1 MKILLFSKK
10 NIVFL
15 SIIVSI
21 VACLSKPI
29 AVSSNE
35 INNYKQ
41 MRIGFGSCLK
51 QDKAMPI
58 FDSIKKE
65 NLDLFLM
72 LGDNVYGDSE
82 KEDLE
87 ELKLAYK
94 TQKQNFE
101 MMNLDFPF
109 QAIWDDHDYGMNDAG
124 VDYPYKKQS
133 KELFLSFWN
142 VPLHDIRRTREG
154 LYFDLMY
161 KINNKKLQILFL
173 DTRTFRDSLML
184 SDDFGAPRKERYI
197 PNLDSSLTILGTNQW
212 NWLRKKIS
220 QKVDFRIIVSSIQFL
235 PIGHGWESWNN
246 FPYERKKL
254 INMIDKTSLNQT
266 LVISGDRHRAGIY
279 KLKTARNKVISEVT
293 SSSLNA
299 SFPNEEEYGPLRIGK
314 TFIEENY
321 GVIFFDNR
329 SNNMFVDLKNID
341 GESIKNI
348 TIGN

>member
-1 MKILLFSKK
+1 MKMLLFSKK
-10 NIVFL
+10 KIVPPIIIIFL
-15 SIIVSI
+15 
-21 VACLSKPI
+21 ATCLNKSKS
-29 AVSSNE
+29 VSSNE
-35 INNYKQ
+35 IKNYNQ

-58 FDSIKKE
+58 FDSIKKD

-72 LGDNVYGDSE
+72 IGDNVYGDSE
-82 KEDLE
+82 KEDLD

-101 MMNLDFPF
+101 MMTLDFPF

-124 VDYPYKKQS
+124 VDYPFKKQS
-133 KELFLSFWN
+133 KELFLTFWN
-142 VPLHDIRRTREG
+142 VPMDDVRRTRDG

-161 KINNKKLQILFL
+161 KINNKNLQILFL
-173 DTRTFRDSLML
+173 DTRTFRDSLMP
-184 SDDFGAPRKERYI
+184 SDNIGVAGKERYM
-197 PNLDSSLTILGTNQW
+197 PNPDSTLTILGTNQW

-254 INMIDKTSLNQT
+254 IKIIDKASLNQT
-266 LVISGDRHRAGIY
+266 LVISGDRHRGGIY
-279 KLKTARNKVISEVT
+279 KFKTARGKVISEVT

-321 GVIFFDNR
+321 GVI
-329 SNNMFVDLKNID
+329 SIYSENNDMFVDLKNVN
-341 GESIKNI
+341 GEVVRNT
-348 TIGN
+348 TISN

>member
-10 NIVFL
+10 NILLLNVIVFL
-15 SIIVSI
+15 A
-21 VACLSKPI
+21 ACLNKSKS
-29 AVSSNE
+29 VSSNE
-35 INNYKQ
+35 IKNYNQ

-58 FDSIKKE
+58 FDSIKKD

-72 LGDNVYGDSE
+72 IGDNVYGDSE
-82 KEDLE
+82 KEDLN

-124 VDYPYKKQS
+124 VDYPYKRQS

-142 VPLHDIRRTREG
+142 VPLDDIRRTREG

-161 KINNKKLQILFL
+161 KINNKNLQILFL

-184 SDDFGAPRKERYI
+184 SDDFGAPGKERYM
-197 PNLDSSLTILGTNQW
+197 PNPDSLLTILGSNQW
-212 NWLRKKIS
+212 DWLRKKIS

-246 FPYERKKL
+246 FPHERKKL
-254 INMIDKTSLNQT
+254 IKMIDKASLKET
-266 LVISGDRHRAGIY
+266 LVISGDRHRGGIY
-279 KLKTARNKVISEVT
+279 KFKTATDKVISEVT

-299 SFPNEEEYGPLRIGK
+299 SFPSEEEYGPLRIGK

-321 GVIFFDNR
+321 GLIFFD
-329 SNNMFVDLKNID
+329 SENNDMFVGLKNVN
-341 GESIKNI
+341 GEVVRKT
-348 TIGN
+348 TISN

>member
-10 NIVFL
+10 NIILFKIIIFL
-15 SIIVSI
+15 
-21 VACLSKPI
+21 VACLNKSKS
-29 AVSSNE
+29 VSSNE
-35 INNYKQ
+35 IKNYNQ
-41 MRIGFGSCLK
+41 IRIGFGSCLR

-58 FDSIKKE
+58 FDSIKKD

-72 LGDNVYGDSE
+72 IGDNVYGDSE
-82 KEDLE
+82 KENLD

-101 MMNLDFPF
+101 MMNLDFSF

-133 KELFLSFWN
+133 KELFLNFWN
-142 VPLHDIRRTREG
+142 VPFDDIRRTREG
-154 LYFDLMY
+154 LYFDIMY
-161 KINNKKLQILFL
+161 KINNKNLQILFL

-184 SDDFGAPRKERYI
+184 SDDVGVPGKERYMSN
-197 PNLDSSLTILGTNQW
+197 PDSSLTILGTNQW
-212 NWLRKKIS
+212 NWLKKRIS

-246 FPYERKKL
+246 FPHERKKL
-254 INMIDKTSLNQT
+254 IKMIDKASLDQT
-266 LVISGDRHRAGIY
+266 LVISGDRHRGGIY
-279 KLKTARNKVISEVT
+279 KFKTAKDKVISEVT

-321 GVIFFDNR
+321 GLIFFDNE
-329 SNNMFVDLKNID
+329 NNDMFVELKNVN
-341 GESIKNI
+341 GEVVRNI
-348 TIGN
+348 IISN